1 MGWSFKIGR
10 VFGIDLKVHLTF
22 LLILVWGAF
31 NYGGSAGWGYGL
43 LVTLALFTLVILHEL
58 GHSLAAKWYGIPVKD
73 IILLPIGGV
82 ARLERMPDKPIQ
94 ELVVAIAGPLVN
106 VVLALML
113 LPVVVVTGA
122 MQPGA
127 FTLARAMEPGIFGLA
142 TFLLLANVSLV
153 IFNMIPAFPLDGGRV
168 FRAGLALFT
177 DYARATRW
185 AVMVGRLA
193 AIGMGI
199 FAIFTGQ
206 IFLALIAFFIFIAGG
221 QEGEAAQARSL
232 LRRVQAAQALSTNHV
247 ALAPT
252 ATIGQVASMML
263 TAPQGNF
270 AVLDPADGKLLGV
283 ATSGS
288 IAGAMQRG
296 EWHRRIT
303 EVMHHAASIP
313 TIALTA
319 TLDEAQDKLS
329 GASTQFVAVFDGLHF
344 KGLITANDI
353 YRIFRFLARSG
364 YIPQPARA

>member
-1 MGWSFKIGR
+1 MSWSFKLGR
-10 VFGIDLKVHLTF
+10 VFGIDVKVHFTF
-22 LLILVWGAF
+22 MLILVWGAF
-31 NYGGSAGWGYGL
+31 NYGGSAGLGYGL

-82 ARLERMPDKPIQ
+82 ARLERMPDRPVQ

-106 VVLALML
+106 VVLAAIL

-122 MQPGA
+122 LQPGA
-127 FTLARAMEPGIFGLA
+127 FTLAGAMEPGLFGLA
-142 TFLLLANVSLV
+142 TFLLLANVTLV

-168 FRAGLALFT
+168 LRAGLALFI

-185 AVMVGRLA
+185 AVIVGRIA
-193 AIGMGI
+193 AIGMAI

-206 IFLALIAFFIFIAGG
+206 LFLALIAFFIFVAGG

-232 LRRVQAAQALSTNHV
+232 LRRVQASQALSTNHI

-263 TAPQGNF
+263 TAPQANF

-283 ATSGS
+283 ATSAS
-288 IAGAMQRG
+288 IAVAMQRD
-296 EWHRRIT
+296 EWQRGIT
-303 EVMHHAASIP
+303 EVMHPAASIP
-313 TIALTA
+313 TIAPTA
-319 TLDEAQDKLS
+319 TLDEVQAKLS
-329 GASTQFVAVFDGLHF
+329 GASTQFVAVSDGLHF

-353 YRIFRFLARSG
+353 YRIFRFLSHSG
-364 YIPQPARA
+364 YSPQPVRA